1 MYDLNGQAVRAEW
14 QDRLAIAERER
25 LAHRVGRAVKL
36 SRRAEKLQRRANRA
50 AARARLALAR
60 AI

>member
-1 MYDLNGQAVRAEW
+1 MYDLNGQAVRVQWHE
-14 QDRLAIAERER
+14 RIAIAERER
-25 LAHRVGRAVKL
+25 LAHRVGRAVRL
-36 SRRAEKLQRRANRA
+36 SRRAERLQRRAERA

>member
-1 MYDLNGQAVRAEW
+1 MYDYGQSVRAEW
-14 QDRLAIAERER
+14 HERIAIAERER
-25 LAHRVGRAVKL
+25 LAQRVVRVARL

>member
-1 MYDLNGQAVRAEW
+1 MYGLNGQAVRTEW
-14 QDRLAIAERER
+14 RERLVIAERER
-25 LAHRVGRAVKL
+25 LAHQVGRAARL
-36 SRRAEKLQRRANRA
+36 SRRAEKLQRRANQA

>member
-1 MYDLNGQAVRAEW
+1 MYDLNGQAVRAQWRE
-14 QDRLAIAERER
+14 RLIVAERER
-25 LAHRVGRAVKL
+25 LGQRVGRAARL

-50 AARARLALAR
+50 AARARLAIGR

>member
-1 MYDLNGQAVRAEW
+1 MYDLNGQSVRAEW
-14 QDRLAIAERER
+14 HDRIATAERER
-25 LAHRVGRAVKL
+25 LANQVVRAARL

-50 AARARLALAR
+50 AARARLAIAR